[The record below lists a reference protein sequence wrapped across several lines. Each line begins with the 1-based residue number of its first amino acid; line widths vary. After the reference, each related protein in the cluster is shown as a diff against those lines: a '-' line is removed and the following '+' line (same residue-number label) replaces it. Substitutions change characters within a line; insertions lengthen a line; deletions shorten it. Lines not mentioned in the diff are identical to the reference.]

1 MRYIHYILL
10 GNKTQSYQIY
20 GENHCITVNIFTK
33 EDLETFPGWCG
44 TRQHEVYCDAALNT
58 KHYGSFINK
67 IVKPELCFRD
77 SYKEVQF
84 I

>member
-20 GENHCITVNIFTK
+20 GENHRITINVFTK

-44 TRQHEVYCDAALNT
+44 TRQH
-58 KHYGSFINK
+58 
-67 IVKPELCFRD
+67 
-77 SYKEVQF
+77 
-84 I
+84 

>member
-10 GNKTQSYQIY
+10 GNKTQSYQVN
-20 GENHCITVNIFTK
+20 GGNHRITINIFTK
-33 EDLETFPGWCG
+33 EDLETFSGWCG

-58 KHYGSFINK
+58 KHYETFINR
-67 IVKPELCFRD
+67 IVKPELSFED
-77 SYKEVQF
+77 SNPNIIF

>member
-44 TRQHEVYCDAALNT
+44 TRQHEV
-58 KHYGSFINK
+58 
-67 IVKPELCFRD
+67 
-77 SYKEVQF
+77 
-84 I
+84 